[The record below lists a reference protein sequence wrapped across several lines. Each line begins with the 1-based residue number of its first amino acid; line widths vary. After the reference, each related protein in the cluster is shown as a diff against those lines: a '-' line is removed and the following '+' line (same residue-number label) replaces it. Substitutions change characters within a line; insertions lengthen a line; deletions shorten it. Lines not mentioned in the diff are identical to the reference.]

1 MVFVGRARKP
11 VWTPDAY
18 ALEKVAWSSKGLP
31 DHGGWRKA
39 KKRPLVHNREWC
51 RKLNAVTPLWLIGGS
66 GPWTPPP
73 ASSGRQYSVVDIV
86 LYLL

>member
-1 MVFVGRARKP
+1 MVSFYPQGRRSSSVSPKERLAGGRWLQFLLPSLCSMVFVGRARKP

-39 KKRPLVHNREWC
+39 KKRPLVHNR
-51 RKLNAVTPLWLIGGS
+51 
-66 GPWTPPP
+66 
-73 ASSGRQYSVVDIV
+73 
-86 LYLL
+86 